1 MIFQPPFPQPIE
13 PLEAEVPLI
22 FIHIFI
28 LVMFIVLML
37 YTYKNIKEF
46 MIIVIVYGFSLITGF
61 EYMIHGHPP
70 FSPMIE
76 IFFVFFQ
83 SGIFLLSSL
92 EYVKEYKNKK
102 YK

>member
-1 MIFQPPFPQPIE
+1 MIFQPPFPE
-13 PLEAEVPLI
+13 PLETEVPLI

-28 LVMFIVLML
+28 LVLFIVLMI
-37 YTYKNIKEF
+37 YTYKSIKEF
-46 MIIVIVYGFSLITGF
+46 LIIVIVYGFSMIIGF

-76 IFFVFFQ
+76 IFFLLFQ

-92 EYVKEYKNKK
+92 EYIENYKRKK
-102 YK
+102 GLK

>member
-1 MIFQPPFPQPIE
+1 MIFQPPFPEPIE
-13 PLEAEVPLI
+13 TEVPVI

-37 YTYKNIKEF
+37 YIYKNIKE
-46 MIIVIVYGFSLITGF
+46 MLIIIIVYGFSLIIGI
-61 EYMIHGHPP
+61 EYLAHGHPP

-76 IFFVFFQ
+76 IFFILFQ
-83 SGIFLLSSL
+83 SGVFLQSSI
-92 EYVKEYKNKK
+92 EYFENYKNKK